1 MLNSVLRNQR
11 DNVMDTIE
19 EQIGE
24 LICKKKQIDKL
35 SNIVDDLVRLNDEIH
50 DIEMDLYC
58 AKLNSEECSLVSFWR
73 KKRHIVIGEIEDQI
87 GELMYGKRRIDKLI
101 YIVKDLVH
109 LNDKI
114 YDIEIDLDCEKLDSE
129 EYSSVLWLRKQR
141 DCVIGVLEEQ
151 IGELICDKKRID
163 GLIDITKD
171 LFRLNDEIHNIEKI
185 NM

>member
-1 MLNSVLRNQR
+1 M
-11 DNVMDTIE
+11 
-19 EQIGE
+19 
-24 LICKKKQIDKL
+24 
-35 SNIVDDLVRLNDEIH
+35 
-50 DIEMDLYC
+50 
-58 AKLNSEECSLVSFWR
+58 
-73 KKRHIVIGEIEDQI
+73 IGEIEDQI
-87 GELMYGKRRIDKLI
+87 GEIMYGKKRIEKLI

-114 YDIEIDLDCEKLDSE
+114 YDFEIDLDCEKLDSE

-163 GLIDITKD
+163 GLIEITKD

-185 NM
+185 NMKIKICKCII